1 MILKYFVVSPFSES
15 ATSKCGVVDS
25 CSLLQMNKAMQP
37 RSALTA
43 RRAPCAASDATAAD
57 LQCCRAGPAIHQGG
71 ESGELKGG
79 ALEGGNPLYAD
90 FGIL

>member
-43 RRAPCAASDATAAD
+43 RRAPGVHVQHQMLLLPTFSAAGRGQRFT
-57 LQCCRAGPAIHQGG
+57 
-71 ESGELKGG
+71 K
-79 ALEGGNPLYAD
+79 EGRVAS
-90 FGIL
+90 